1 MTNEKAETTKDRRRQ
16 DHPRKSSPKSSET
29 RVARG
34 IRKQRAERLALQS
47 VAQSAY
53 ECLRCAFCFDLSWL
67 GPTNL
72 CPSYAWGSF
81 ESYGGRGRIAIA
93 RALLEGQLDYDESLI
108 PRIFACTECR
118 ACAEH
123 CFKYIDTVKVYQRM
137 REDMAA
143 RGLLPAQFKMALD
156 GLAETHNLYDKPH
169 AQRLSWLKPR
179 HSAKSAERSSRER
192 GVDASGSR
200 DRSRID
206 VPAATAFFVGC
217 TPSYVRRSLA
227 EDTYSM
233 LEASGIDFTVL
244 SDEWCCGHPFLAAGQ
259 TERAAE
265 VMQHN
270 VEALQALGVEQVVF
284 ECPGCMHAFREDV
297 PAVLGQPLPFEVVHI
312 TEAIAQFVEE
322 GRLQF
327 GVYQPGTVVTYHDP
341 CTLGRGLGIYDAPR
355 TIIAAMP
362 GTRLQEMPRHGRDGY
377 CCGAGSFVRYDY
389 PALTDRTGIERFHE
403 AEGTGAQI
411 VLTSCPACVT
421 QLQNARAQLG
431 STPGATDGATLAP
444 TDGGTLQAMDLISL
458 VKQIGRWK

>member
-1 MTNEKAETTKDRRRQ
+1 MRN
-16 DHPRKSSPKSSET
+16 
-29 RVARG
+29 
-34 IRKQRAERLALQS
+34 ERLEIRGGQPPQEDSLQS

-67 GPTNL
+67 GPANL

-81 ESYGGRGRIAIA
+81 ESYGARGRIAIA
-93 RALLEGQLDYDESLI
+93 RALLEGELDYDASLI

-123 CFKYIDTVKVYQRM
+123 CFKYIDTVKVYARM

-143 RGLLPAQFKMALD
+143 RGLLPAQFQAALD
-156 GLAETHNLYDKPH
+156 GLVQTHNLYDKPH
-169 AQRLSWLKPR
+169 AKRLSWLK
-179 HSAKSAERSSRER
+179 
-192 GVDASGSR
+192 
-200 DRSRID
+200 DRARTD

-227 EDTYSM
+227 EDTYAV
-233 LEASGIDFTVL
+233 LQASGIDFTLL

-259 TERAAE
+259 VERAAE
-265 VMQHN
+265 VMRHN
-270 VEALQALGVEQVVF
+270 VRALQALGVEQVLF
-284 ECPGCMHAFREDV
+284 ECPGCMRTFREDI
-297 PAVLGQPLPFEVVHI
+297 PAVLGQPLPFAVAHI
-312 TEAIAQFVEE
+312 TEALAQFVKQ

-327 GVYQPGTVVTYHDP
+327 DVYQSGTVVTYHDP

-355 TIIAAMP
+355 TLIAAMP

-389 PALTDRTGIERFHE
+389 PDLADHTGIERFHE
-403 AEGTGAQI
+403 AEATGAQI

-421 QLQNARAQLG
+421 QLQSVRAQLG
-431 STPGATDGATLAP
+431 SSLHV
-444 TDGGTLQAMDLISL
+444 MDLISL
-458 VKQIGRWK
+458 LKQIGRWK

>member
-1 MTNEKAETTKDRRRQ
+1 MTDNNKLE
-16 DHPRKSSPKSSET
+16 
-29 RVARG
+29 
-34 IRKQRAERLALQS
+34 LQIEG

-81 ESYGGRGRIAIA
+81 ESYGARGRIAIA
-93 RALLEGQLDYDESLI
+93 RALLEGELDYDESLI

-123 CFKYIDTVKVYQRM
+123 CFKYIDTVKVYACM
-137 REDMAA
+137 RADMAA
-143 RGLLPAQFKMALD
+143 RGLLPPRFSTVLN
-156 GLAETHNLYDKPH
+156 GLVQTHNLYEKPH
-169 AQRLSWLKPR
+169 ATRLSWLK
-179 HSAKSAERSSRER
+179 
-192 GVDASGSR
+192 
-200 DRSRID
+200 DRSRVD
-206 VPAATAFFVGC
+206 QPAATAFFVGC

-227 EDTYSM
+227 ADTYSM
-233 LEASGIDFTVL
+233 LDASGIDFTVL

-265 VMQHN
+265 VMRHN
-270 VEALQALGVEQVVF
+270 VEALQELGVEQVVF
-284 ECPGCMHAFREDV
+284 ECPGCMRAFREDI

-312 TEAIAQFVEE
+312 TEALAQFVEE

-327 GVYQPGTVVTYHDP
+327 GVYQSGTVVTYHDP

-355 TIIAAMP
+355 AIIAAMP

-389 PALTDRTGIERFHE
+389 PELTDSTGIERFRE
-403 AEGTGAQI
+403 AEATGAQI

-421 QLQNARAQLG
+421 QLQSVRAQLD
-431 STPGATDGATLAP
+431 SA
-444 TDGGTLQAMDLISL
+444 LQAMDLISL
-458 VKQIGRWK
+458 VKRIGRWK